1 MIVQHLINACS
12 MGAVYALIAIGYN
25 MVYGIL
31 GKLNFAHGDL
41 YTMGCFVAF
50 TLMNMGVNP
59 YLAILAGVVT
69 GGILNFAAERFAFRP
84 LREGSRLAGL
94 LAAMG
99 IAYIVRNLIQLIW
112 GPATFPFSLEN
123 VLPTGQFQLSNYT
136 LGKLQI
142 CILIVAVV
150 ILLLLLAFMKFSK
163 WGQAI
168 NAVSQS
174 IPASTLMGIPSD
186 KVVSV
191 VYILGGVVGVLGGIL
206 FCGYYSY
213 ISLGIG
219 FAYGTMKAWEA
230 GMIGGIGSL
239 KGAVIGALILGFAET
254 FVAAYISPA
263 WKDFIVWVMFI
274 VFVMI
279 KPKGLFPKQIAEK
292 I

>member
-1 MIVQHLINACS
+1 MFIQHLINACS

-41 YTMGCFVAF
+41 YTMGCFVTF
-50 TLMNMGVNP
+50 SLMSFGINP
-59 YLAILAGVVT
+59 YLAILAGVAV
-69 GGILNFAAERFAFRP
+69 GGLLNFLAERFAFRP

-112 GPATFPFSLEN
+112 GPATFAFSLEH
-123 VLPTGQFQLSNYT
+123 VLPTGQLQIGGYT
-136 LGKLQI
+136 IGKLQI
-142 CILIVAVV
+142 CILLVAVFF
-150 ILLLLLAFMKFSK
+150 LAVLMIFMKTSK

-168 NAVSQS
+168 TAVSQS

-186 KVVSV
+186 TVVSI
-191 VYILGGVVGVLGGIL
+191 VYILGGVVGVIGGLL

-213 ISLGIG
+213 ISMTIG

-263 WKDFIVWVMFI
+263 WKDFIVWLLFI
-274 VFVMI
+274 IFVMV
-279 KPKGLFPKQIAEK
+279 KPKGLFPKQVAEK